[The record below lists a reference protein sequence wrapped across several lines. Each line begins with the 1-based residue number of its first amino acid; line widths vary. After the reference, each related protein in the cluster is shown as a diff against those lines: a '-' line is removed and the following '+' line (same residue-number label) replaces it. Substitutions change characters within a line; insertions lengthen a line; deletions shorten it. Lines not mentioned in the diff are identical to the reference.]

1 MSITYF
7 QGTHIRKVST
17 STKYVANTIKLLK
30 ACGYD
35 VIQVKDL

>member
-17 STKYVANTIKLLK
+17 SLNYVANTIKLLR

-35 VIQVKDL
+35 VIKVS

>member
-7 QGTHIRKVST
+7 QGTHIRKVHT
-17 STKYVANTIKLLK
+17 SARYVASAIALLK

-35 VIQVKDL
+35 VIKVS